1 MLDTANRTFICSVVF
16 IDLVGYSKKPV
27 TEQIRLKTSLTNNL
41 SEAIKDIPVN
51 DRIILDTGDGAAI
64 SFLGDPEDALF
75 VTLSLREAMLRE
87 GAESEAAAGDSENV
101 RMGINLGPVKLVKDI
116 NGHPN
121 IIGDGINVAQ
131 RIMSFA
137 RPGQIVVSRSYY
149 DVVSNLASEYA
160 KLFTYEGSR
169 TDKHVR
175 EHEIYVVGHHEGALQ
190 KARDGMKDRASA
202 TTPHM
207 RKMSG
212 TGTGGVGAQ
221 TVTLTI
227 PSFVQDKKKLTFV
240 AGGLAAIVLVL
251 AVLVAT
257 KKPSGPAVAGES
269 VAATPPASATP
280 ASTAGLPPPGTIG
293 LPAAGTTSAAPTDP
307 TKVAI
312 APANGPA
319 PGTAGEPKKDVP
331 PETKVLS
338 PAPTQVPAPAP
349 APDTKVDPKAA
360 DAVKAEGAKAAEAA
374 KSDPAKVASAPPAVD
389 PAKAV
394 LQATIF
400 LNISPWGEVFVN
412 GRSQGVSPPKK
423 FVKLDPGKYKIEVKN
438 TTFPVH
444 AQSLEVKAREEVTL
458 KHRFQ

>member
-75 VTLSLREAMLRE
+75 VTLSLREAMMR
-87 GAESEAAAGDSENV
+87 EAAEAEADAPPDDNV

-207 RKMSG
+207 RRMSG

-240 AGGLAAIVLVL
+240 AGGLAAVVLIL
-251 AVLVAT
+251 AVLVAP
-257 KKPSGPAVAGES
+257 KKPSSPLVAGDG
-269 VAATPPASATP
+269 VAATTPTSATVP
-280 ASTAGLPPPGTIG
+280 
-293 LPAAGTTSAAPTDP
+293 TSD
-307 TKVAI
+307 
-312 APANGPA
+312 
-319 PGTAGEPKKDVP
+319 
-331 PETKVLS
+331 
-338 PAPTQVPAPAP
+338 
-349 APDTKVDPKAA
+349 
-360 DAVKAEGAKAAEAA
+360 
-374 KSDPAKVASAPPAVD
+374 
-389 PAKAV
+389 
-394 LQATIF
+394 
-400 LNISPWGEVFVN
+400 
-412 GRSQGVSPPKK
+412 
-423 FVKLDPGKYKIEVKN
+423 
-438 TTFPVH
+438 
-444 AQSLEVKAREEVTL
+444 
-458 KHRFQ
+458 

>member
-41 SEAIKDIPVN
+41 SEAIKDIPIN

-75 VTLSLREAMLRE
+75 VTLSLREAMMR
-87 GAESEAAAGDSENV
+87 EAAEAEADAPPDDSV

-202 TTPHM
+202 TIPNGRRVSSSTA
-207 RKMSG
+207 
-212 TGTGGVGAQ
+212 TGAQ

-227 PSFVQDKKKLTFV
+227 PSFVQDKKKLTYV
-240 AGGLAAIVLVL
+240 AGGLAAVVAILTILV
-251 AVLVAT
+251 VT
-257 KKPSGPAVAGES
+257 KKPSSPAVAS
-269 VAATPPASATP
+269 
-280 ASTAGLPPPGTIG
+280 
-293 LPAAGTTSAAPTDP
+293 
-307 TKVAI
+307 
-312 APANGPA
+312 
-319 PGTAGEPKKDVP
+319 EP
-331 PETKVLS
+331 
-338 PAPTQVPAPAP
+338 
-349 APDTKVDPKAA
+349 
-360 DAVKAEGAKAAEAA
+360 
-374 KSDPAKVASAPPAVD
+374 
-389 PAKAV
+389 
-394 LQATIF
+394 
-400 LNISPWGEVFVN
+400 
-412 GRSQGVSPPKK
+412 
-423 FVKLDPGKYKIEVKN
+423 
-438 TTFPVH
+438 
-444 AQSLEVKAREEVTL
+444 
-458 KHRFQ
+458 

>member
-75 VTLSLREAMLRE
+75 VTLSLREAMIRE
-87 GAESEAAAGDSENV
+87 AAENEAAESDSENV

-202 TTPHM
+202 TTPHL
-207 RKMSG
+207 RRMSPSGSAVG
-212 TGTGGVGAQ
+212 TQ

-227 PSFVQDKKKLTFV
+227 PSFVQDKKKLTLV
-240 AGGLAAIVLVL
+240 AGGLAAVVVVL

-257 KKPSGPAVAGES
+257 KKPSAPGGPGETVAATTQPATAAPAVATAPPPAEPAK
-269 VAATPPASATP
+269 VAAAPAS
-280 ASTAGLPPPGTIG
+280 
-293 LPAAGTTSAAPTDP
+293 LPAAPAA
-307 TKVAI
+307 
-312 APANGPA
+312 
-319 PGTAGEPKKDVP
+319 EPKKDIAP
-331 PETKVLS
+331 DAKILS
-338 PAPTQVPAPAP
+338 PAPTQVPPAAPP
-349 APDTKVDPKAA
+349 AEVKPD
-360 DAVKAEGAKAAEAA
+360 AKASDALKTEVA
-374 KSDPAKVASAPPAVD
+374 KATDPAKAAPPAVD

-394 LQATIF
+394 LQATVF

-412 GRSQGVSPPKK
+412 GKSQGVSPPKK
-423 FVKLDPGKYKIEVKN
+423 FVKLDPGKYKVEVKN

-444 AQSLEVKAREEVTL
+444 AQNIEVKAREEVTL

>member
-1 MLDTANRTFICSVVF
+1 MLDTTNRTFICSVVF

-75 VTLSLREAMLRE
+75 VTLSLREAMAR
-87 GAESEAAAGDSENV
+87 EAAEEGNDAEPGNDAST

-190 KARDGMKDRASA
+190 KAKDGMKDRASSTVPGA
-202 TTPHM
+202 
-207 RKMSG
+207 RR
-212 TGTGGVGAQ
+212 TGSHSQTGAS

-240 AGGLAAIVLVL
+240 AGGLALVVIIL
-251 AVLVAT
+251 GVMVAM
-257 KKPSGPAVAGES
+257 KKPSAPPPLEVATAPTTAVA
-269 VAATPPASATP
+269 PAK
-280 ASTAGLPPPGTIG
+280 STAPAEPP
-293 LPAAGTTSAAPTDP
+293 
-307 TKVAI
+307 KV
-312 APANGPA
+312 
-319 PGTAGEPKKDVP
+319 EPKPAEPSKVEAKQ
-331 PETKVLS
+331 PEEAAKANEAKLDSKVLA
-338 PAPTQVPAPAP
+338 PAPTAAQIPPPAPNHTEK
-349 APDTKVDPKAA
+349 DGGKKAA
-360 DAVKAEGAKAAEAA
+360 DAVKAEGAKALADSKGDGTKLAA
-374 KSDPAKVASAPPAVD
+374 ANPDATKPGIIPATV
-389 PAKAV
+389 
-394 LQATIF
+394 F
-400 LNISPWGEVFVN
+400 LNVTPWGEVFVN
-412 GRSQGVSPPKK
+412 GKSQGVSPPRK
-423 FVKLDPGKYKIEVKN
+423 FLKLDPGKYKIEIKN
-438 TTFPVH
+438 TTFPAFVENVD
-444 AQSLEVKAREEVTL
+444 LKTRDEVTL
-458 KHRFQ
+458 RHRFQ

>member
-1 MLDTANRTFICSVVF
+1 MLDQANRTFICSVVF

-75 VTLSLREAMLRE
+75 VTLSLREAMMRE
-87 GAESEAAAGDSENV
+87 GMTATMVEASGEDSV

-190 KARDGMKDRASA
+190 KAKDGMKDRASS
-202 TTPHM
+202 TTPNA
-207 RKMSG
+207 RKSK
-212 TGTGGVGAQ
+212 TGTHPASAGTA

-227 PSFVQDKKKLTFV
+227 PSFVQDRKKLTMV
-240 AGGLAAIVLVL
+240 AAGLGALVLVL
-251 AVLVAT
+251 GILVAT
-257 KKPSGPAVAGES
+257 KKPAHTEM
-269 VAATPPASATP
+269 VAASTTTEVRPVAPPANTGEPSKPVEVRAPESKVVLPSPPASQIP
-280 ASTAGLPPPGTIG
+280 
-293 LPAAGTTSAAPTDP
+293 PAAPE
-307 TKVAI
+307 
-312 APANGPA
+312 PA
-319 PGTAGEPKKDVP
+319 K
-331 PETKVLS
+331 
-338 PAPTQVPAPAP
+338 
-349 APDTKVDPKAA
+349 A
-360 DAVKAEGAKAAEAA
+360 DAAKADAAKAEGKAAATKAAEAA
-374 KSDPAKVASAPPAVD
+374 KADA
-389 PAKAV
+389 AKAAAAEKAPAPNV
-394 LQATIF
+394 IPATLVF
-400 LNISPWGEVFVN
+400 NVSPWGEIFVN
-412 GRSQGVSPPKK
+412 GKSQGVTPPKK
-423 FVKLDPGKYKIEVKN
+423 FIKLDPGKYKIEVRN
-438 TTFPVH
+438 TTFPAHVE
-444 AQSLEVKAREEVTL
+444 SLDLKARDEITVRH
-458 KHRFQ
+458 KFQ

>member
-1 MLDTANRTFICSVVF
+1 MLDQANRTFICSVVF
-16 IDLVGYSKKPV
+16 IDLVGYSKKSV

-41 SEAIKDIPVN
+41 SEAIKDIPAN

-75 VTLSLREAMLRE
+75 VTLSLREAMVRE
-87 GAESEAAAGDSENV
+87 GMTATIVESSGEDSV

-175 EHEIYVVGHHEGALQ
+175 EHEIYVVGHNEGALQ

-207 RKMSG
+207 RRLSG

-227 PSFVQDKKKLTFV
+227 PSFVQDKKKLTVV
-240 AGGLAAIVLVL
+240 AGGLAAIV
-251 AVLVAT
+251 AVLTILVVT
-257 KKPSGPAVAGES
+257 KKPTSPAIAGET
-269 VAATPPASATP
+269 VAATTPASAP
-280 ASTAGLPPPGTIG
+280 ASPVPVPPAKTE
-293 LPAAGTTSAAPTDP
+293 P
-307 TKVAI
+307 TKVAV
-312 APANGPA
+312 APVTIPA
-319 PGTAGEPKKDVP
+319 APPVAPPSADPAKPAEPKKDAP
-331 PETKVLS
+331 PEAKVLS
-338 PAPTQVPAPAP
+338 PTPTQVPPAAPP
-349 APDTKVDPKAA
+349 ADAKADTKKTA
-360 DAVKAEGAKAAEAA
+360 DAVKAEGTKAL
-374 KSDPAKVASAPPAVD
+374 DPAAVD

-394 LQATIF
+394 IQATVF
-400 LNISPWGEVFVN
+400 LNITPWGEVFVN
-412 GRSQGVSPPKK
+412 GKSQGVSPPKK
-423 FVKLDPGKYKIEVKN
+423 FVKLDPGKYKIEVRN
-438 TTFPVH
+438 TTFPIH
-444 AQSLEVKAREEVTL
+444 AQNLEVKPRDEVTL

>member
-75 VTLSLREAMLRE
+75 VTLSLREAMIRE
-87 GAESEAAAGDSENV
+87 AAESQLAESDSENV
-101 RMGINLGPVKLVKDI
+101 RMGINLVPVKLVKDI

-202 TTPHM
+202 TTPHL
-207 RKMSG
+207 RRMSPSG
-212 TGTGGVGAQ
+212 SGVGAQ

-227 PSFVQDKKKLTFV
+227 PSFVQDKKKLTLV
-240 AGGLAAIVLVL
+240 AGGLAAVVVVL

-257 KKPSGPAVAGES
+257 KKPSSPGGPGET
-269 VAATPPASATP
+269 VAATTAPAASAPASA
-280 ASTAGLPPPGTIG
+280 A
-293 LPAAGTTSAAPTDP
+293 
-307 TKVAI
+307 KV
-312 APANGPA
+312 
-319 PGTAGEPKKDVP
+319 
-331 PETKVLS
+331 
-338 PAPTQVPAPAP
+338 PAPTEPAKIATAPATSPAVAPAP
-349 APDTKVDPKAA
+349 APSPAPAEAKKDAPPDAKVLSPTPTQVPPPAPAADAKGDAKAA
-360 DAVKAEGAKAAEAA
+360 EAVKAEGAKAASDAA
-374 KSDPAKVASAPPAVD
+374 KAAPVDPSKAAPAAID

-394 LQATIF
+394 LQATVF

-412 GRSQGVSPPKK
+412 GKSQGVSPPRK

-444 AQSLEVKAREEVTL
+444 AQNLEVKPREEVTL

>member
-51 DRIILDTGDGAAI
+51 DRIILDTGDGVAI

-75 VTLSLREAMLRE
+75 VTLSLREAMMRE
-87 GAESEAAAGDSENV
+87 GMTATMVEASGEDSV

-175 EHEIYVVGHHEGALQ
+175 EHEIYVVGHNEGALQ
-190 KARDGMKDRASA
+190 KAKEGIRDRASS
-202 TTPHM
+202 TTPNA
-207 RKMSG
+207 RR
-212 TGTGGVGAQ
+212 TGTNPSTGAS

-227 PSFVQDKKKLTFV
+227 PSFVQDKKKLTMV
-240 AGGLAAIVLVL
+240 AGGLAIVVLVL
-251 AVLVAT
+251 GILVAT
-257 KKPSGPAVAGES
+257 KR
-269 VAATPPASATP
+269 P
-280 ASTAGLPPPGTIG
+280 ASTDTTLAAVPSVQTTK
-293 LPAAGTTSAAPTDP
+293 PAT
-307 TKVAI
+307 
-312 APANGPA
+312 APANPA
-319 PGTAGEPKKDVP
+319 PEPVAEPVKTVEP
-331 PETKVLS
+331 PKLETKVLEPTPS
-338 PAPTQVPAPAP
+338 PGQIPAPAP
-349 APDTKVDPKAA
+349 VFDPKDFANKEAA
-360 DAVKAEGAKAAEAA
+360 KKASDAVKAEAAKAAEKSSEASKAA
-374 KSDPAKVASAPPAVD
+374 APPATLVFT
-389 PAKAV
+389 V
-394 LQATIF
+394 
-400 LNISPWGEVFVN
+400 SPWGEIFVN
-412 GRSQGVSPPKK
+412 GKSRGVTPPMKSI
-423 FVKLDPGKYKIEVKN
+423 KLEPGKYKIEVRN
-438 TTFPVH
+438 STFPAHVEN
-444 AQSLEVKAREEVTL
+444 LELKARDEITVRH
-458 KHRFQ
+458 KFQ

>member
-1 MLDTANRTFICSVVF
+1 MLDQANRTFICSVVF

-75 VTLSLREAMLRE
+75 VTLQLREMML
-87 GAESEAAAGDSENV
+87 ASDMTATQVEASGEDAV

-175 EHEIYVVGHHEGALQ
+175 EHEIYVVGHSEGALQ
-190 KARDGMKDRASA
+190 KAKDGMKDRASA
-202 TTPHM
+202 TTPNAA
-207 RKMSG
+207 RKA
-212 TGTGGVGAQ
+212 TNAAGAS
-221 TVTLTI
+221 TVTI
-227 PSFVQDKKKLTFV
+227 PIPNLSSITQDKRKLFGV
-240 AGGLAAIVLVL
+240 LGGLTLLVL
-251 AVLVAT
+251 ALLIAVVA
-257 KKPSGPAVAGES
+257 KKSSKDVEPV
-269 VAATPPASATP
+269 VAAAP
-280 ASTAGLPPPGTIG
+280 
-293 LPAAGTTSAAPTDP
+293 GTTSPSTVPAPVTVPAPTP
-307 TKVAI
+307 
-312 APANGPA
+312 APAAAAAAEPA
-319 PGTAGEPKKDVP
+319 KT
-331 PETKVLS
+331 PEVVKPDTKVLEPVPS
-338 PAPTQVPAPAP
+338 PSIIPAPAP
-349 APDTKVDPKAA
+349 APAAETKEAHKGETKVAA
-360 DAVKAEGAKAAEAA
+360 AKPAEKAEPAKTAAAEP
-374 KSDPAKVASAPPAVD
+374 KTEPAKPAAPPA
-389 PAKAV
+389 
-394 LQATIF
+394 TIVF
-400 LNISPWGEVFVN
+400 AISPWGEIVVN
-412 GRSQGVSPPKK
+412 GKSRGVTPPMKSL
-423 FVKLDPGKYKIEVKN
+423 KLEPGKYKIEVRN

-444 AQSLEVKAREEVTL
+444 TENLDLKARDEVTVRH
-458 KHRFQ
+458 KFQ

>member
-1 MLDTANRTFICSVVF
+1 M
-16 IDLVGYSKKPV
+16 
-27 TEQIRLKTSLTNNL
+27 
-41 SEAIKDIPVN
+41 
-51 DRIILDTGDGAAI
+51 
-64 SFLGDPEDALF
+64 
-75 VTLSLREAMLRE
+75 
-87 GAESEAAAGDSENV
+87 
-101 RMGINLGPVKLVKDI
+101 KLVKDI

-202 TTPHM
+202 TTPHL
-207 RKMSG
+207 RRMSPGGGGSVG
-212 TGTGGVGAQ
+212 TQ

-240 AGGLAAIVLVL
+240 AGGLAAIVVVL

-257 KKPSGPAVAGES
+257 KKPSVPGGPGDT
-269 VAATPPASATP
+269 VAATTP
-280 ASTAGLPPPGTIG
+280 AST
-293 LPAAGTTSAAPTDP
+293 PAAPAATTAPVATNPSEP
-307 TKVAI
+307 TKVA
-312 APANGPA
+312 APVTA
-319 PGTAGEPKKDVP
+319 PAGEPRKDAP
-331 PETKVLS
+331 PESKVLS
-338 PAPTQVPAPAP
+338 PAPTQVPVAAPP
-349 APDTKVDPKAA
+349 ADAKVDPKAA
-360 DAVKAEGAKAAEAA
+360 EAVKAEGAKALAATDA
-374 KSDPAKVASAPPAVD
+374 KSSPAATDPS
-389 PAKAV
+389 KAV
-394 LQATIF
+394 LQATLF

-412 GRSQGVSPPKK
+412 GKSQGVSPPKK
-423 FVKLDPGKYKIEVKN
+423 FVKLDPGKYRIEIRN

-444 AQSLEVKAREEVTL
+444 AQSLDVKAREEVTL

>member
-75 VTLSLREAMLRE
+75 VTLSLREAMIRE
-87 GAESEAAAGDSENV
+87 AAESELAESDSENV

-175 EHEIYVVGHHEGALQ
+175 EHEIYVVGHHESALQ

-207 RKMSG
+207 RRMSG
-212 TGTGGVGAQ
+212 TGTGSGVGAQ

-240 AGGLAAIVLVL
+240 AGGLAAVVLVL

-257 KKPSGPAVAGES
+257 KKPSSPAVAGES
-269 VAATPPASATP
+269 VAATTPASATVP
-280 ASTAGLPPPGTIG
+280 
-293 LPAAGTTSAAPTDP
+293 TSAAPAKSAPAPATDT
-307 TKVAI
+307 TKVAT
-312 APANGPA
+312 APATSAPA
-319 PGTAGEPKKDVP
+319 PVPPPAADPAKPAEPKKDAP
-331 PETKVLS
+331 PDAKVLS
-338 PAPTQVPAPAP
+338 PTPTQVPTAAPP
-349 APDTKVDPKAA
+349 ADAKADPKKAA
-360 DAVKAEGAKAAEAA
+360 DAVKAEGTKALE
-374 KSDPAKVASAPPAVD
+374 PTVD
-389 PAKAV
+389 PSKAII
-394 LQATIF
+394 QATVF

-412 GRSQGVSPPKK
+412 GKSQGVSPPKK
-423 FVKLDPGKYKIEVKN
+423 FVKLDPGKYRIEVRN

-444 AQSLEVKAREEVTL
+444 AQSLEVKPREEVTL

>member
-1 MLDTANRTFICSVVF
+1 MLDQANRTFICSVVF

-75 VTLSLREAMLRE
+75 VTLSLREKMIAE
-87 GAESEAAAGDSENV
+87 GMTATMVEASGEDSV

-190 KARDGMKDRASA
+190 KAKDGMKDRASSTSPNA
-202 TTPHM
+202 
-207 RKMSG
+207 RKSR
-212 TGTGGVGAQ
+212 TGTQPAGSS

-227 PSFVQDKKKLTFV
+227 PSFVHDKKKLTMV
-240 AGGLAAIVLVL
+240 AGGLATLVVVLGI
-251 AVLVAT
+251 LVAT
-257 KKPSGPAVAGES
+257 KKSS
-269 VAATPPASATP
+269 
-280 ASTAGLPPPGTIG
+280 PPPLG
-293 LPAAGTTSAAPTDP
+293 
-307 TKVAI
+307 
-312 APANGPA
+312 
-319 PGTAGEPKKDVP
+319 
-331 PETKVLS
+331 
-338 PAPTQVPAPAP
+338 
-349 APDTKVDPKAA
+349 
-360 DAVKAEGAKAAEAA
+360 AAE
-374 KSDPAKVASAPPAVD
+374 PAKVAAAGTAPAQPAKPDTRAETRVLEPAPATSLIPSPAPAMPAPAAEGKPEKAAAAKSEPRKAE
-389 PAKAV
+389 PAKAEAAPKAEPAKPA
-394 LQATIF
+394 LPPATLVF
-400 LNISPWGEVFVN
+400 AVQPWGEIYVN
-412 GRSQGVSPPKK
+412 GRARGVTPPMKSL
-423 FVKLDPGKYKIEVKN
+423 KLDPGRYKVEIRN
-438 TTFPVH
+438 TTFPPH
-444 AQSLEVKAREEVTL
+444 TENFDLKARDEVTVRH
-458 KHRFQ
+458 KFQ

>member
-1 MLDTANRTFICSVVF
+1 MQDTANRTFICSVVF

-75 VTLSLREAMLRE
+75 VTLSLREAMMR
-87 GAESEAAAGDSENV
+87 EAAEAEADAPPDDNV

-160 KLFTYEGSR
+160 KLFHYEGSR

-190 KARDGMKDRASA
+190 KAKDGMRDRASS
-202 TTPHM
+202 TTPNV
-207 RKMSG
+207 RKG
-212 TGTGGVGAQ
+212 ATNPATGAS

-227 PSFVQDKKKLTFV
+227 PSFVHDRKKLTMI
-240 AGGLAAIVLVL
+240 AGALSVVVLVL
-251 AVLVAT
+251 AILVLT
-257 KKPSGPAVAGES
+257 KRPSAPDTLAASPPPVIEPAASTLVPLPPAAPAAAPAEGAKPEANVLEPA
-269 VAATPPASATP
+269 PPAS
-280 ASTAGLPPPGTIG
+280 
-293 LPAAGTTSAAPTDP
+293 
-307 TKVAI
+307 
-312 APANGPA
+312 
-319 PGTAGEPKKDVP
+319 
-331 PETKVLS
+331 
-338 PAPTQVPAPAP
+338 QVPLAPAP
-349 APDTKVDPKAA
+349 AEAKAA
-360 DAVKAEGAKAAEAA
+360 KAEPAKADAAKDAPAEAA
-374 KSDPAKVASAPPAVD
+374 KKAAEPARSEPPREVARAEPPRPALPPATLVF
-389 PAKAV
+389 AV
-394 LQATIF
+394 
-400 LNISPWGEVFVN
+400 NPWGEIFVN
-412 GRSQGVSPPKK
+412 GRSRGVTPPMKTL
-423 FVKLDPGKYKIEVKN
+423 KLEPGKYRIEVRN
-438 TTFPVH
+438 TTVPVH
-444 AQSLEVKAREEVTL
+444 TENLELKARDEVTVR
-458 KHRFQ
+458 HRFQ

>member
-75 VTLSLREAMLRE
+75 VTLSLREAMVRE
-87 GAESEAAAGDSENV
+87 NMTATMVEASGEDSV

-190 KARDGMKDRASA
+190 KAKDGMKDRASS
-202 TTPHM
+202 TTPNA
-207 RKMSG
+207 RR
-212 TGTGGVGAQ
+212 TGSHPVTGSS

-227 PSFVQDKKKLTFV
+227 PSFVQDKKTLSMV
-240 AGGLAAIVLVL
+240 AGGLAVVVVVLGI
-251 AVLVAT
+251 LVAT
-257 KKPSGPAVAGES
+257 KRSNPPLPES
-269 VAATPPASATP
+269 VAAAPPAESVRP
-280 ASTAGLPPPGTIG
+280 ASKPV
-293 LPAAGTTSAAPTDP
+293 LPA
-307 TKVAI
+307 
-312 APANGPA
+312 
-319 PGTAGEPKKDVP
+319 EPSKAEEVKPDS
-331 PETKVLS
+331 KVLS
-338 PAPTQVPAPAP
+338 PTPSPGQIPAAAPSFDPGKAPA
-349 APDTKVDPKAA
+349 AKTDAAMHA
-360 DAVKAEGAKAAEAA
+360 DAAKAAEALKGEA
-374 KSDPAKVASAPPAVD
+374 GKPGVIPATV
-389 PAKAV
+389 
-394 LQATIF
+394 F
-400 LNISPWGEVFVN
+400 LSIDPWGEIFVN
-412 GRSQGVSPPKK
+412 GKSQGVSPPKK
-423 FVKLDPGKYKIEVKN
+423 FIKLDPGKYRIEIRN
-438 TTFPVH
+438 TTFPAHV
-444 AQSLEVKAREEVTL
+444 QNVDLKSRDETTL
-458 KHRFQ
+458 KHKFQ